1 MKKRHSTKHAL
12 LTSSIS
18 LILCIAMLAGSTFAW
33 FTDSVTSDRNVIVAG
48 NLDIELYHEDKATN
62 GVSKAVDG
70 STVLF
75 DDVDSN
81 LWEPGAMAWEK
92 FTVTNA
98 GTLAL
103 KYQFKLNAFDA
114 TVIDGVSFATM
125 LKVAVV
131 DANFDYTR
139 ENVAA
144 IPESQWKNI
153 DAVDLVSSTA
163 PLLAGNSESFGVII
177 WWQPSDIDNKFN
189 MNNGKTGE
197 VKVEVGVVL
206 NATQAEN
213 EKDSFGSDYDANI
226 QWPST
231 PAIGNSASKD
241 VEVNNAGEVATAT
254 TIEGEGMSADVPAG
268 VKMAKGVKK
277 LTLSVNSVDESGANV
292 TVASDE
298 SLRSLDVHI
307 EGIASDNTVPM
318 SITIIEAMPIGLN
331 LGNFNLYHVE
341 NGQTVAM
348 TRLEEGDAIV
358 HNSYSYDPA
367 TGNIVLH
374 LASFSEIAL
383 VSNTENAWNGNVDR
397 DLAGQGTE
405 LNPYIIAT
413 ADELAGMSQLVST
426 DKHYA
431 SAHYRLVAN
440 VNFGGYE
447 NYWVNGVID
456 GTQIKERVFYPIGY
470 WAKQEGTNTAG
481 ETYYDYGNGFSGV
494 FDGNGNTVSG
504 ICQRTWDMDGNYD
517 NGYWDAAMGLFGYVN
532 GGTVKNLTIRDFES
546 DGEFTP
552 TGCVAAYAR
561 AATFENIA
569 LVNCNPRVYNTGNGG
584 IVGILGLSDDENVV
598 ENTTTFKNIT
608 VDNTNTIS
616 ALWGTWDGCCGG
628 IAGMYRGRGPVY
640 LENCHVGAKIDVYND
655 VCGNYQYY
663 WYRYSGMLIAAI
675 RTETTDENGYTI
687 PDTSTI
693 TAKNCTVHFGDWNDY
708 YYCEL
713 VANSL
718 ASYTHDHQFSRLTE
732 IASLDEIKSGD
743 TWLKT
748 GNFLLIEG
756 DNKTCYHIVKDA
768 NGNLVEHKHEDAGTE
783 TVNGETVLK
792 EDKQIVYLPFNQIFQ
807 GWGWGVKNIPVYN
820 GSDYAFA
827 GVTILDRTEANSVE
841 KFEGRRFNSVTNNG
855 ILIKEGILVSP
866 VSGRHYK
873 LSHIFNY
880 LEGSGVPVVSG
891 ALTVTVT
898 NLDENGNVT
907 ATLNRDL
914 QNWED
919 SELVF
924 SGQGKIRLTIQ
935 DYYYCTPT
943 SIEIQVKEYPA
954 GSKILNFTYD
964 GFENREDHDF
974 NHVGDHIT
982 NGKHGTYECD
992 FGFGPEILDYAHKF
1006 NSSGKIEFTAP
1017 ADGLY
1022 TIAYASLEANAGIRY
1037 RVKNNSNSE
1046 YGSYITL
1053 DIIHDPFELHIAQ
1066 LQMEKGKTYEFTRLN
1081 KESGI
1086 YYVGFVPKNSIEALD
1101 HTEHIFYDDTTAT
1114 CTEGGTLTK
1123 MCLVCGKTQVT
1134 NNAPALG
1141 HDYVNEPGYPS
1152 TCEQTGKNPGVYCAR
1167 CGEIQS
1173 GCTSID
1179 AHGHNYVDGFCHC
1192 SAEACHRP
1200 QNIRENSIIAG
1211 VDFTE
1216 GNTNNFSNSF
1226 FKPNGNYGMSND
1238 NKYLIMKSYTT
1249 LDNPTVFQNSYIE
1262 FTVDQAVTFYVRVS
1276 STDRGNVSKFV
1287 LKDAAGNEIAS
1298 VFHPDTAEMSVEGV
1312 SGHTL
1317 VYTLEAGTYRFY
1329 CTSTDRVGRV
1339 MNMVVSTDVI
1349 DVNSGS

>member
-1 MKKRHSTKHAL
+1 MKNTKRTMF
-12 LTSSIS
+12 TSVVS
-18 LILCIAMLAGSTFAW
+18 LVLCFAMFLGTTFAW
-33 FTDSVTSDRNVIVAG
+33 FTDVVTSSGNIIKSG
-48 NLDIELYHEDKATN
+48 NLDLDLMKGTKVGDNWVWESTEGKAIFDYDK
-62 GVSKAVDG
+62 
-70 STVLF
+70 
-75 DDVDSN
+75 
-81 LWEPGAMAWEK
+81 WEPGYTSTAVLAVENHGSLRAKWTAK
-92 FTVTNA
+92 LTIN
-98 GTLAL
+98 GTPSILA
-103 KYQFKLNAFDA
+103 D
-114 TVIDGVSFATM
+114 VIDIYVTSYHNYSTDRPDFNDGTWQKLGSVSDVVNNNG
-125 LKVAVV
+125 LLLPGEVIEPGHRQPILVALHMRT
-131 DANFDYTR
+131 DAGNEYQEKSLGANFDIT
-139 ENVAA
+139 
-144 IPESQWKNI
+144 I
-153 DAVDLVSSTA
+153 L
-163 PLLAGNSESFGVII
+163 
-177 WWQPSDIDNKFN
+177 
-189 MNNGKTGE
+189 
-197 VKVEVGVVL
+197 
-206 NATQAEN
+206 ATQATGEY
-213 EKDSFGSDYDANI
+213 DSFDDQYDADAE
-226 QWPST
+226 WPEIPSV
-231 PAIGNSASKD
+231 GNSASAD
-241 VEVNNAGEVATAT
+241 VSTDENGVVT
-254 TIEGEGMSADVPAG
+254 TEITINGEGMSATVPAG
-268 VKMAKGVKK
+268 VQLTQGTSN
-277 LTLSVNSVDESGANV
+277 LTLSIRDVENSEANV
-292 TVASDE
+292 TLAE
-298 SLRSLDVHI
+298 GEELRSLDVHI
-307 EGIASDNTVPM
+307 DGIADGNTTPIAV
-318 SITIIEAMPIGLN
+318 TLTEALPKGLN
-331 LGNFNLYHVE
+331 LGNYTLHHVE
-341 NGQTVAM
+341 DGVTESM
-348 TRLEEGDAIV
+348 TALADGETPA
-358 HNSYSYDPA
+358 HNTFTYDPA
-367 TGNIVLH
+367 TGDVTLYM
-374 LASFSEIAL
+374 ASFSEVAL
-383 VSNTENAWNGNVDR
+383 VSNTDNAWNGNVDK
-397 DLAGQGTE
+397 DLKGDGTAS
-405 LNPYIIAT
+405 NPYIIAT
-413 ADELAGMSQLVST
+413 ADELAGMSQLVS
-426 DKHYA
+426 DSDNHA

-456 GTQIKERVFYPIGY
+456 VTQIKERVFYPIGY
-470 WAKQEGTNTAG
+470 WAKQDGTNAAG

-517 NGYWDAAMGLFGYVN
+517 YGYWDAAMGLFGYVN

-675 RTETTDENGYTI
+675 RTETTDGNGYTI

-743 TWLKT
+743 IWLKT

-756 DNKTCYHIVKDA
+756 DTKTCYHIVND
-768 NGNLVEHKHEDAGTE
+768 NGVLRQHLHTDAGYE
-783 TVNGETVLK
+783 DGIDEDRNGQPDLK
-792 EDKQIVYLPFNQIFQ
+792 EDKQIVYLPFNQLFQ

-841 KFEGRRFNSVTNNG
+841 KFEGRIFNSVTNNG
-855 ILIKEGILVSP
+855 ILIKEGILASP

-898 NLDENGNVT
+898 NLEENGNVT

-919 SELVF
+919 STLTF
-924 SGQGKIRLTIQ
+924 SGKGRIRLTIQ

-943 SIEIQVKEYPA
+943 SIEIEVREYPE

-974 NHVGDHIT
+974 STVGDHIT

-1006 NSSGKIEFTAP
+1006 DTSGKIVFTAP

-1022 TIAYASLEANAGIRY
+1022 TIAYASQNANAGIRY
-1037 RVKNNSNSE
+1037 TING
-1046 YGSYITL
+1046 GSYITL
-1053 DIIHDPFELHIAQ
+1053 DIIHDPYELHIAQ

-1086 YYVGFVPKNSIEALD
+1086 YYVGFVPTNSIEALD

-1114 CTEGGTLTK
+1114 CTESGKLTE

-1152 TCEQTGKNPGVYCAR
+1152 TCEQTGKKPGVYCAR
-1167 CGEIQS
+1167 CNEVQS
-1173 GCTSID
+1173 GCESIP
-1179 AHGHNYVDGFCHC
+1179 AHGHNYENGFCHC
-1192 SAEACHRP
+1192 SAEACHMP
-1200 QNIRENSIIAG
+1200 EDGSIENIIAG
-1211 VDFTE
+1211 VDFTK
-1216 GNTNNFSNSF
+1216 GNTNNFSDSF

-1238 NKYLIMKSYTT
+1238 NKYLTMKSYTT
-1249 LDNPTVFQNSYIE
+1249 LDNPTVFQHSYIE
-1262 FTVDQAVTFYVRVS
+1262 FTVDQAVTFYVRVA
-1276 STDRGNVSKFV
+1276 STDRGNISKFALMNANGEYV
-1287 LKDAAGNEIAS
+1287 KTLFHDTNE
-1298 VFHPDTAEMSVEGV
+1298 VEVTGV

-1329 CTSTDRVGRV
+1329 CTSTDRAGRV
-1339 MNMVVSTDVI
+1339 MNMVVSTDVVK
-1349 DVNSGS
+1349 VNNTEN